1 MSEQKPNDQEIRR
14 MLIQLHDELEHTQT
28 LDESEQVM
36 MRHLM
41 NDIQEMLARTEHQ
54 KNPRYQPSST
64 FVDRLEE
71 SVETL
76 EVSHPTLSSLIR
88 KALDTLNVAGI

>member
-1 MSEQKPNDQEIRR
+1 MSEQKPGDQDIRGI
-14 MLIQLHDELEHTQT
+14 LTQLHEELERTQT
-28 LDESEQVM
+28 LDENEQAM

-41 NDIQEMLARTEHQ
+41 SDIQATLARSGHQ
-54 KNPRYQPSST
+54 PTSS

-71 SVETL
+71 SVEVL

-88 KALDTLNVAGI
+88 KTLDTLNMAGI

>member
-1 MSEQKPNDQEIRR
+1 MSEQTPNGQDIRR
-14 MLIQLHDELEHTQT
+14 MLTQLHDELERTQT
-28 LDESEQVM
+28 LDENEQAM

-41 NDIQEMLARTEHQ
+41 DDIKEMLARTEHQ
-54 KNPRYQPSST
+54 KNPRYQPSG
-64 FVDRLEE
+64 DLMNQLEE

-88 KALDTLNVAGI
+88 KALDTLNIAGI

>member
-1 MSEQKPNDQEIRR
+1 MSEQKPSDQEIRR
-14 MLIQLHDELEHTQT
+14 MLTQLHDELERTET
-28 LDESEQVM
+28 LDENEQAM

-41 NDIQEMLARTEHQ
+41 NDIQVTLAHAGRKPT
-54 KNPRYQPSST
+54 SS
-64 FVDRLEE
+64 FVNRLEE

-88 KALDTLNVAGI
+88 KPLESLNIAGI

>member
-1 MSEQKPNDQEIRR
+1 MSEQKPSDQDIRR
-14 MLIQLHDELEHTQT
+14 MLLQLHEELERTQT
-28 LDESEQVM
+28 LDENEQAM

-41 NDIQEMLARTEHQ
+41 EDIQATLARTGQQHSG
-54 KNPRYQPSST
+54 N
-64 FVDRLEE
+64 FVVRLEE

-88 KALDTLNVAGI
+88 KALDTLNIAGI